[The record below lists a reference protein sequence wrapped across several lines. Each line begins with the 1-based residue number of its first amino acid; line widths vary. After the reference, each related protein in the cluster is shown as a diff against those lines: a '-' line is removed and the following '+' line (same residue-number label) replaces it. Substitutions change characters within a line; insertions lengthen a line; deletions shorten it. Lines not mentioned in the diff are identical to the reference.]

1 MLSPSFEEPATPIAL
16 QGGSRCSSTM
26 DSRSREEKESINA
39 TLQSDDYEYFTS
51 NEALFG
57 RRTCGVV
64 CALSDEE
71 EPEE

>member
-1 MLSPSFEEPATPIAL
+1 
-16 QGGSRCSSTM
+16 M
-26 DSRSREEKESINA
+26 DDARSREEKESINA

-71 EPEE
+71 EEEEEWWNNFITQL